1 MFLFWGML
9 ARERLWAATFVV
21 YKYIMLKGCFLD
33 GEVMMKENE
42 RKKLGKFEDFGLFWN
57 FVDGLVLQRQRSMR
71 RNICDL
77 D

>member
-57 FVDGLVLQRQRSMR
+57 FGLGRFG
-71 RNICDL
+71 IAKTKEYEA
-77 D
+77 